1 MHIKAFYWEIIY
13 NLPKNGVSYG
23 NNRIF
28 ADQLKHSTMNIEEY
42 IVFRVNAL
50 LHAHDAKIVM
60 RLEGGMSNYTYVV
73 ECQGKKYTYRV
84 PGKFAERF
92 VDREEEWENI
102 QEVNRLGLNN
112 ITEYVE
118 IRSGEKLAEYVEG
131 TIMSTTDVV
140 SYNEM
145 SVKALKKI
153 HSSDMKFRDY
163 NAFGRL
169 DDDQRY
175 CLETGYVFPQEY
187 LDLRK
192 KLDAIRATQTN
203 VPKVPCHCDY
213 QPTNLVIS
221 GDKLYVLD
229 WEFAGMNDPFYD
241 IACYG
246 NVGFD
251 KALSLLEAYVG
262 HKPTKEELQ
271 RLYFHRAFQCLQWFN
286 VAIFKDRVGLSKDLN
301 MDFNAVAFMF
311 LGMTKD
317 LLENYEN
324 L

>member
-1 MHIKAFYWEIIY
+1 MFIEDYII
-13 NLPKNGVSYG
+13 
-23 NNRIF
+23 
-28 ADQLKHSTMNIEEY
+28 
-42 IVFRVNAL
+42 FRVNAL
-50 LHAHDAKIVM
+50 LHSHNSKIVK

-73 ECQGKKYTYRV
+73 ENEGKMYTYRV

-92 VDREEEWENI
+92 VDRVEEWENI

-140 SYNEM
+140 SYNAM
-145 SVKALKKI
+145 SVAALKKI
-153 HSSDMKFRDY
+153 HGSDLKFRDY

-169 DDDQRY
+169 DTYQGY
-175 CLETGYVFPQEY
+175 CLEMGFTFPQEY
-187 LDLRK
+187 LDLRN
-192 KLDAIRATQTN
+192 KLDSLRPTIDS

-246 NVGFD
+246 NAGFD
-251 KALSLLEAYVG
+251 KALALLEAYVG
-262 HKPTKEELQ
+262 HKPTKDELQ

-311 LGMTKD
+311 LGMAKE
-317 LLENYEN
+317 LL
-324 L
+324 LSL

>member
-1 MHIKAFYWEIIY
+1 MFIEDYII
-13 NLPKNGVSYG
+13 
-23 NNRIF
+23 
-28 ADQLKHSTMNIEEY
+28 
-42 IVFRVNAL
+42 FRVNAL
-50 LHAHDAKIVM
+50 LHSHNSKIVK

-73 ECQGKKYTYRV
+73 ENEGKMYTYRV

-92 VDREEEWENI
+92 VDRVEEWENI

-140 SYNEM
+140 SYNAM
-145 SVKALKKI
+145 SVAALKKI
-153 HSSDMKFRDY
+153 HGSDLKFHDY

-169 DDDQRY
+169 DTYQGY
-175 CLETGYVFPQEY
+175 CLEMGFTFPQEY
-187 LDLRK
+187 LDLRN
-192 KLDAIRATQTN
+192 KLDSLRPTIDS

-246 NVGFD
+246 NAGFD
-251 KALSLLEAYVG
+251 KALALLKEYVG
-262 HKPTKEELQ
+262 REPNKDELQ

-311 LGMTKD
+311 LGMAKE
-317 LLENYEN
+317 LL
-324 L
+324 LSL

>member
-1 MHIKAFYWEIIY
+1 MEYAVY
-13 NLPKNGVSYG
+13 LPL
-23 NNRIF
+23 
-28 ADQLKHSTMNIEEY
+28 DLKRTTMNIEEY

-50 LHAHDAKIVM
+50 LQAHEAKIVM

-92 VDREEEWENI
+92 VDREEEWANI
-102 QEVNRLGLNN
+102 QEVDRLGLNN
-112 ITEYVE
+112 VTTYVE
-118 IRSGEKLAEYVEG
+118 IRSGEKLAEYVDG

-140 SYNEM
+140 SYNAI
-145 SVKALKKI
+145 SVAALKKI
-153 HSSDMKFRDY
+153 HNSDLKFKDY

-169 DDDQRY
+169 DTYQNY
-175 CLETGYVFPQEY
+175 CIEMGFTHPQEY
-187 LDLRK
+187 LDLRN
-192 KLDAIRATQTN
+192 KLEELRKQYVS
-203 VPKVPCHCDY
+203 VPMVPCHCDY

-246 NVGFD
+246 NAGFD

-262 HKPTKEELQ
+262 HQPTEAELK
-271 RLYFHRAFQCLQWFN
+271 RLYFHRAFQCLQWYN
-286 VAIFKDRVGLSKDLN
+286 VAIFKDKVGLSKDLN
-301 MDFNAVAFMF
+301 MDFNAVALMF
-311 LGMTKD
+311 LGMAKD
-317 LLENYEN
+317 LLEK
-324 L
+324 

>member
-1 MHIKAFYWEIIY
+1 MAEVINAIGRRKAAVARVYVAA
-13 NLPKNGVSYG
+13 G
-23 NNRIF
+23 
-28 ADQLKHSTMNIEEY
+28 AD
-42 IVFRVNAL
+42 
-50 LHAHDAKIVM
+50 
-60 RLEGGMSNYTYVV
+60 
-73 ECQGKKYTYRV
+73 
-84 PGKFAERF
+84 
-92 VDREEEWENI
+92 
-102 QEVNRLGLNN
+102 N

-118 IRSGEKLAEYVEG
+118 VRSGEKLAEYVEG

-145 SVKALKKI
+145 SVKALKQI
-153 HSSDMKFRDY
+153 HGSGLKFRDY

-169 DDDQRY
+169 DDDERY

-192 KLDAIRATQTN
+192 RLDSLRAAHAN

-213 QPTNLVIS
+213 QPTNLVIN

-271 RLYFHRAFQCLQWFN
+271 RLYFHRAFQCMQWFT

-311 LGMTKD
+311 LGMAKD
-317 LLENYEN
+317 LLENYDK

>member
-1 MHIKAFYWEIIY
+1 
-13 NLPKNGVSYG
+13 
-23 NNRIF
+23 
-28 ADQLKHSTMNIEEY
+28 MNIEEY

-50 LHAHDAKIVM
+50 LQAHDAKIVM

-84 PGKFAERF
+84 PGKFADRF
-92 VDREEEWENI
+92 VDRDEEWANI
-102 QEVNRLGLNN
+102 QEVDRLGLNN
-112 ITEYVE
+112 VTTYVE

-145 SVKALKKI
+145 SVKALKQI
-153 HSSDMKFRDY
+153 HNSNLKFKDY

-169 DDDQRY
+169 DTYQNY
-175 CLETGYVFPQEY
+175 CIEMGFTHPQEY
-187 LDLRK
+187 LDLRN
-192 KLDAIRATQTN
+192 KLEELRKQYVS
-203 VPKVPCHCDY
+203 VPMVPCHCDY

-246 NVGFD
+246 NAGFD

-262 HKPTKEELQ
+262 HKPTEEELK
-271 RLYFHRAFQCLQWFN
+271 RLYFHRAFQCLQWYN
-286 VAIFKDRVGLSKDLN
+286 VAIFKDKVGLSKDLN
-301 MDFNAVAFMF
+301 MDFNAVALMF
-311 LGMTKD
+311 LGMAKD
-317 LLENYEN
+317 LLGK
-324 L
+324 

>member
-1 MHIKAFYWEIIY
+1 MFSVFTLTEI
-13 NLPKNGVSYG
+13 NVTLRPQKS
-23 NNRIF
+23 
-28 ADQLKHSTMNIEEY
+28 KEMNIEEY

-50 LHAHDAKIVM
+50 LHAHDARIVM

-84 PGKFAERF
+84 PGKFAEKF
-92 VDREEEWENI
+92 VDRDEEWANI

-112 ITEYVE
+112 VTTYVE

-140 SYNEM
+140 SYNDM
-145 SVKALKKI
+145 SVKALKQI
-153 HSSDMKFRDY
+153 HNSNLIFKDY

-169 DDDQRY
+169 DEYERY
-175 CLETGYVFPQEY
+175 CRETGFTHPQEY
-187 LDLRK
+187 LDLRA
-192 KLDAIRATQTN
+192 KLEAIRKSFGRL
-203 VPKVPCHCDY
+203 PSVPCHCDY

-246 NVGFD
+246 NAGFD
-251 KALSLLEAYVG
+251 KALALLEAYVG
-262 HKPTKEELQ
+262 HKPTEEELK
-271 RLYFHRAFQCLQWFN
+271 RLYFHRAFQCLQWYN

-301 MDFNAVAFMF
+301 MDFNAVALMF
-311 LGMTKD
+311 LGMAKD
-317 LLENYEN
+317 LLEK
-324 L
+324 

>member
-1 MHIKAFYWEIIY
+1 
-13 NLPKNGVSYG
+13 
-23 NNRIF
+23 
-28 ADQLKHSTMNIEEY
+28 MNIEEY

-50 LHAHDAKIVM
+50 LHAHDARIVM

-84 PGKFAERF
+84 PGKFAEYF
-92 VDREEEWENI
+92 VDRDDEWASI
-102 QEVNRLGLNN
+102 QEVEPLGLNN
-112 ITEYVE
+112 VTTYVE

-131 TIMSTTDVV
+131 TIMSQTDVV

-145 SVKALKKI
+145 SVAALKKI
-153 HSSDMKFRDY
+153 HNSGMKFKDY
-163 NAFGRL
+163 DAFGRIA
-169 DDDQRY
+169 QYERY
-175 CLETGYVFPQEY
+175 CTETGFTFPQEY

-192 KLDAIRATQTN
+192 KLDDIRAMQTN
-203 VPKVPCHCDY
+203 VPCVPCHCDY

-229 WEFAGMNDPFYD
+229 WEYAGMNDPFYD

-246 NVGFD
+246 NAGFD

-262 HKPTKEELQ
+262 RKPTKDELQ

-286 VAIFKDRVGLSKDLN
+286 VAIFKDRIGLSKDLN

-311 LGMTKD
+311 LGMAKD
-317 LLENYEN
+317 LLENYDN